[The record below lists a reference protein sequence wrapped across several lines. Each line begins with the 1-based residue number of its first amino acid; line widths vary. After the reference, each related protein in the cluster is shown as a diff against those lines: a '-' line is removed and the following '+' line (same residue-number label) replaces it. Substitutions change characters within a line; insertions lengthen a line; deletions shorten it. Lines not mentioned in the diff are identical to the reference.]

1 MLGCWECGSGIIHL
15 PLKHAQFTSES
26 TYEWYPSTQAL
37 RSKLDFGKS
46 FHMSLRAAKST
57 RAFCT
62 PEGWCGPVGCE
73 APSRPVQPWGN
84 DLHCDTPCRNR
95 AEQQAVNRRTDTV
108 TKQKLAGGRMGE
120 VDSKR
125 WGAWETC
132 WRAVLEQQAPGPCGQ
147 QANKGRTRAD
157 R

>member
-1 MLGCWECGSGIIHL
+1 MLGCLERGSGIDHL

-26 TYEWYPSTQAL
+26 TYKWYSSTQAL

-46 FHMSLRAAKST
+46 YHMSLCAAKST

-62 PEGWCGPVGCE
+62 PAGCCGPVGCE
-73 APSRPVQPWGN
+73 APSCPIQPRGN

-95 AEQQAVNRRTDTV
+95 AEQRAVHKWTDTMM
-108 TKQKLAGGRMGE
+108 KQKLAGGRMRE

-125 WGAWETC
+125 WGA
-132 WRAVLEQQAPGPCGQ
+132 
-147 QANKGRTRAD
+147 
-157 R
+157 